1 LGFDLWSFLHGYP
14 RLCLNLPNLYTR
26 LMDSV
31 LTVIGDPASRAVDS
45 ALVEAAG
52 AALAEAGARVA
63 APDWLAPGIACDL
76 PFDDLTCA
84 RAEAAARGRLDGAPI
99 DLAAQAAA
107 GRRKGLL
114 VADME
119 STIIGQELIDE
130 LAEIAGV
137 HDRIA
142 AITARS
148 LAGEVDFASSF
159 YERVGLLAGLTTD
172 TLARVAERITLNPG
186 ARTLIRTLNAGGA
199 HTALVTGGFTCFA
212 EAVARDCGFDEV
224 RANELLIDGD
234 RLSGAAREPILGP
247 KAKAAALT
255 ELAERHGLAIAA
267 TAAVGDGANDLDMV
281 RTAGMGVAYRGKPVL
296 RQAAR
301 FRLDHGD
308 LTALLYLQGYRQ
320 DEFIN

>member
-1 LGFDLWSFLHGYP
+1 
-14 RLCLNLPNLYTR
+14 
-26 LMDSV
+26 MDSV
-31 LTVIGDPASRAVDS
+31 LTLIGDPASSAVDS
-45 ALVEAAG
+45 ALVESAI

-76 PFDDLTCA
+76 PFDGLACA
-84 RAEAAARGRLDGAPI
+84 RAEAAARDRLDGAPF
-99 DLAAQAAA
+99 DLAAQPAA

-119 STIIGQELIDE
+119 STIIGQELVDE
-130 LAEIAGV
+130 LAEAAGV
-137 HDRIA
+137 YDRIA

-148 LAGEVDFASSF
+148 MAGEIDFASSF

-172 TLARVAERITLNPG
+172 ALAQVAERITLNPG
-186 ARTLIRTLNAGGA
+186 ARTLIRTLRAGGVY
-199 HTALVTGGFTCFA
+199 TALVTGGFTCFA
-212 EAVARDCGFDEV
+212 EAVARDCGFDEM
-224 RANELLIDGD
+224 RGNELLIDGD
-234 RLSGAAREPILGP
+234 RLSGAVGEPVLGP
-247 KAKAAALT
+247 KAKLTALT

-267 TAAVGDGANDLDMV
+267 TVAIGDGANDLDMV
-281 RTAGMGVAYRGKPVL
+281 RAAGMGIAYRGKPVL

-320 DEFIN
+320 REFIA

>member
-1 LGFDLWSFLHGYP
+1 
-14 RLCLNLPNLYTR
+14 
-26 LMDSV
+26 MDSV
-31 LTVIGDPASRAVDS
+31 LTVIGDPASSAVDQV
-45 ALVEAAG
+45 LVEAVG

-76 PFDDLTCA
+76 PFDGLACA
-84 RAEAAARGRLDGAPI
+84 RAEAVARDRLDGAPL
-99 DLAAQAAA
+99 DLAAQPAA

-119 STIIGQELIDE
+119 STIIGQELVDE
-130 LAEIAGV
+130 LAELAGV

-148 LAGEVDFASSF
+148 MAGEIDFAASL
-159 YERVGLLAGLTTD
+159 YERVGLLAGLPTD

-186 ARTLIRTLNAGGA
+186 ARTLVRTLRAGGA
-199 HTALVTGGFTCFA
+199 HTALVTGGFTYFA
-212 EAVARDCGFDEV
+212 EAVARDCGFDEL
-224 RANELLIDGD
+224 RGNELLIHGG
-234 RLSGAAREPILGP
+234 RLSGAVGEPILGP
-247 KAKAAALT
+247 EAKLTALT
-255 ELAERHGLAIAA
+255 DLAERHGLVMAA
-267 TAAVGDGANDLDMV
+267 TAAIGDGANDLDMV
-281 RTAGMGVAYRGKPVL
+281 CAAGMGVAYRGKPVL

-320 DEFIN
+320 DEFIK

>member
-1 LGFDLWSFLHGYP
+1 
-14 RLCLNLPNLYTR
+14 
-26 LMDSV
+26 MDSV
-31 LTVIGDPASRAVDS
+31 LTVIGDPASSAVDQV
-45 ALVEAAG
+45 LVEAAG

-76 PFDDLTCA
+76 PFDGLTDT
-84 RAEAAARGRLDGAPI
+84 RAEDAARDRLDGAPL
-99 DLAAQAAA
+99 DLAAQPTA

-119 STIIGQELIDE
+119 STIIGQELMDE
-130 LAEIAGV
+130 LAEAAGV

-142 AITARS
+142 TITARS
-148 LAGEVDFASSF
+148 MAGEIDFATSF
-159 YERVGLLAGLTTD
+159 YERVGLLAGLTAGA
-172 TLARVAERITLNPG
+172 LAQVAECITLNPG
-186 ARTLIRTLNAGGA
+186 ARTLIRTLRAGGA

-212 EAVARDCGFDEV
+212 EAVARDCGFDEM
-224 RANELLIDGD
+224 RGNELLIDGG

-247 KAKAAALT
+247 KGKLTALT
-255 ELAERHGLAIAA
+255 ELAERYGLTMAA
-267 TAAVGDGANDLDMV
+267 TAAIGDGANDLDMV
-281 RTAGMGVAYRGKPVL
+281 RAAGMGVAYRGKPVL

-301 FRLDHGD
+301 FRIDYGD